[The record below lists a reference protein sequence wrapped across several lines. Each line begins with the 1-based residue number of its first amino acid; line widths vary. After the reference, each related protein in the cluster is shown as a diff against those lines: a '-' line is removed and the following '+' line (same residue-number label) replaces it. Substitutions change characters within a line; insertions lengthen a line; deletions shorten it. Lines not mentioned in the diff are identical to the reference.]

1 MDIAIIG
8 TGNVGGALARA
19 CVTAGHAVVLASRH
33 AEHAQ
38 KVASEVGARAAGT
51 AAEAVQ
57 GAELVV
63 LAVPSTA
70 TAPLVEELG
79 ERLTGKIV
87 IDPTNPMN
95 LAPAEI
101 FQTPG
106 SVPEVLHALAPGV
119 PFVKAF
125 NTIFAG
131 RLGQP
136 ASPDGVPLD
145 GFYAG
150 DDPEAKAAVARLLA
164 DLGFRPLDVGPLAA
178 ARTLELMAYLNIDL
192 NVRNDWPWRSGW
204 KLLD

>member
-19 CVTAGHAVVLASRH
+19 CVAAGHSVVLASRH

-38 KVASEVGARAAGT
+38 KVAGEVGARAAAS

-70 TAPLVEELG
+70 TAPLVEQLG
-79 ERLTGKIV
+79 ERLTGKV
-87 IDPTNPMN
+87 VVDPTNPMN

-101 FQTPG
+101 FRTSG
-106 SVPEVLHALAPGV
+106 SVPEALQALAPEV

-136 ASPDGVPLD
+136 PGEDTVPLD

-150 DDPEAKAAVARLLA
+150 DDAAAKAVVARLLA

-178 ARTLELMAYLNIDL
+178 ARALELMAYLNIDL
-192 NVRNDWPWRSGW
+192 NVRNNWPWRSGW